1 MKINQLR
8 QYRNRLLELRDR
20 LSGELDGLIEAVV
33 TDAHPVGEHDQG
45 VSESVDKDTT
55 LTNREQRLRQEVL
68 DALGRIEAGKYGL
81 CELCG
86 CAIDEA
92 RLDALPQTPFCV
104 ECEHA
109 REYAAAT

>member
-8 QYRNRLLELRDR
+8 QYHNQLLEMRER
-20 LSGELDGLIEAVV
+20 LFGEVNSLIETVV
-33 TDAHPVGEHDQG
+33 TDARPVGEHDQG

-68 DALGRIEAGKYGL
+68 DALGRIEAGNYGL

-86 CAIDEA
+86 RAIDEA
-92 RLDALPQTPFCV
+92 RLEALPQTPYCV